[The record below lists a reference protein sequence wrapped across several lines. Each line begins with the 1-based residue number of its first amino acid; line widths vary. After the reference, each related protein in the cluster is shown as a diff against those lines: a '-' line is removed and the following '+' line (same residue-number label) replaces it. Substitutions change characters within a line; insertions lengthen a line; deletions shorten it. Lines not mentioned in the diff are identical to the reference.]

1 MNNTAIKIMHVSNLV
16 KRSSF
21 KNFLSLFLLLLLSL
35 VLLVVNTG
43 CGDKQIISA
52 RKNES
57 VAIDGKNL
65 EWKQG
70 GTFIA
75 SANATLYVCN
85 DSTGLY
91 LSLVSPGGALLQR
104 IVATGL
110 TVWLDPQTAAG
121 RVLGIHYPVGLMSG
135 MPPEMDPESSA
146 PQEKMKERVQ
156 NNRAEFEILNEDKE
170 VVERKRLTDA
180 DGFEV
185 QIGDDSASYVY
196 EMKIPIAK
204 SQINRYTLVPDSSG
218 VIRLGLE
225 TGELGFPMM
234 GPPPGGMPP
243 MEGGG
248 GMPPPPDG
256 GGPPPGG
263 MPPGMRAGASG
274 KTVYLD
280 CWYAIKLQR

>member
-243 MEGGG
+243 
-248 GMPPPPDG
+248 
-256 GGPPPGG
+256 
-263 MPPGMRAGASG
+263 GMRAGASG